1 MKHLITPKIHK
12 FILFF
17 IFFSCICISCS
28 DDDTTVNCIPNVNVA
43 AQYNLNLPSFLPLN
57 YPNGYVQLP
66 SDGTNGDR
74 GVIIVNTG
82 NGFLAFDR
90 NAPHTCPAGNTTLE
104 VRDDIRIV
112 CPADGAEWALR
123 NGQPLNDQTN
133 GRTPRRFFTTIEGSI
148 LTLTY

>member
-1 MKHLITPKIHK
+1 MKHFNTHIIRKSVFLT
-12 FILFF
+12 LFF
-17 IFFSCICISCS
+17 LGILISCN

-43 AQYNLNLPSFLPLN
+43 AQYNLNLPSYAPLN
-57 YPNGYVQLP
+57 YPNGYVVLP

-90 NAPHTCPAGNTTLE
+90 NAPHICPANNTTLT
-104 VRDDIRIV
+104 VQDDIKIV

-133 GRTPRRFFTTIEGSI
+133 GRTPRRFYTTLEGSMLI
-148 LTLTY
+148 ITY